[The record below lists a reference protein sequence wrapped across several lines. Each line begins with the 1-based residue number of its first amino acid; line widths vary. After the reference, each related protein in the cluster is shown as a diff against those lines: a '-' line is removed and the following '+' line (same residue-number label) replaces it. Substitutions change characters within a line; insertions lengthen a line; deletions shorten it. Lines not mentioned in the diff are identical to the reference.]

1 CYSAAT
7 DHPPQRVCMLKYI
20 SRRMSQ
26 MILVPVAFLTATL
39 FLGHAQPV
47 GSSRAWY
54 LVKDSA

>member
-1 CYSAAT
+1 
-7 DHPPQRVCMLKYI
+7 MLKYI